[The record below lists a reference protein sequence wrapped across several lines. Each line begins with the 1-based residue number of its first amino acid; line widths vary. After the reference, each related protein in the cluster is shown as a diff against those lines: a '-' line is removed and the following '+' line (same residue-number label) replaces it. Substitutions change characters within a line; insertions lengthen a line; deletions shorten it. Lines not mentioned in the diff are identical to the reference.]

1 MNNNFRIIVEHPLGI
16 NSATVAISF
25 SKGPLRT
32 APLMTSFASTPNI
45 RCRMAVGARRTRPRA
60 VCRAGH
66 AGSGTPPL
74 RETPSINKLVLTPN
88 RSGQGCPRS
97 RCEAAQDASRYEIL
111 RRCAAQNDNEAAR
124 LRMTCKNGNPRGVT
138 SWVS

>member
-74 RETPSINKLVLTPN
+74 RLAPLMTSFASTPN
-88 RSGQGCPRS
+88 IRCRMAVGARCTRPR
-97 RCEAAQDASRYEIL
+97 I
-111 RRCAAQNDNEAAR
+111 NDIACGGD
-124 LRMTCKNGNPRGVT
+124 L
-138 SWVS
+138 